1 MTNQSYDWSV
11 TIQEVFMPLQTFEN
25 LPQDKRQRIIECA
38 IDEFA
43 QHDYASASI
52 SKIVTKAG
60 IAKGSLYQYF
70 NDKNDLYTYL
80 LDLVSQTKAEL
91 MAKAFHQENKLP
103 IFESLLALFSVMAN
117 FELQYPKLAKIGY
130 KATSGKSPLP
140 EDLLIKGKHA
150 TIQYFVTLINQGKA
164 GGEIRPDIDAEI
176 AAFIFVSAL
185 SEMGNY
191 VSTYSLSKSIGVNPG
206 KPTAAQRSDIERL
219 YKQVIMILKN
229 GIAN

>member
-1 MTNQSYDWSV
+1 
-11 TIQEVFMPLQTFEN
+11 MPLQTFDN
-25 LPQDKRQRIIECA
+25 LPEDKRQRIIDCA
-38 IDEFA
+38 VDEFA

-52 SKIVTKAG
+52 SKIVAKAG

-70 NDKNDLYTYL
+70 NDKTDLYTYL
-80 LDLVSQTKAEL
+80 LDLVSQTKAKM
-91 MAKAFHQENKLP
+91 MAKAFRQENRMP
-103 IFESLLALFSVMAN
+103 FFESLLALFSVMAS

-140 EDLLIKGKHA
+140 EDLLIKGKQA

-164 GGEIRPDIDAEI
+164 TGEIRPDIDAEI

-185 SEMGNY
+185 SEMGNF
-191 VSTYSLSKSIGVNPG
+191 VSMKTGIDKNIEDSG
-206 KPTAAQRSDIERL
+206 KPTPAQLSEIERL
-219 YKQVIMILKN
+219 YQQVIMILKN

>member
-1 MTNQSYDWSV
+1 
-11 TIQEVFMPLQTFEN
+11 MPLQTFDN
-25 LPQDKRQRIIECA
+25 LPEDKRQRIIDCA
-38 IDEFA
+38 VDEFE

-52 SKIVTKAG
+52 SKIVAKAG

-70 NDKNDLYTYL
+70 NDKSDLYSYL
-80 LDLVSQTKAEL
+80 LDLVSQTKANM
-91 MAKAFHQENKLP
+91 MAKAFRQENRMP
-103 IFESLLALFSVMAN
+103 FFESLQALFSVMAN

-140 EDLLIKGKHA
+140 EDLLIKGKRA

-164 GGEIRPDIDAEI
+164 TGEIRPDIDAET

-185 SEMGNY
+185 SEMGNF
-191 VSTYSLSKSIGVNPG
+191 VFIKTGIDKNIEDSG
-206 KPTAAQRSDIERL
+206 KPTPAQLSEIERL
-219 YKQVIMILKN
+219 YQQVIMILKN